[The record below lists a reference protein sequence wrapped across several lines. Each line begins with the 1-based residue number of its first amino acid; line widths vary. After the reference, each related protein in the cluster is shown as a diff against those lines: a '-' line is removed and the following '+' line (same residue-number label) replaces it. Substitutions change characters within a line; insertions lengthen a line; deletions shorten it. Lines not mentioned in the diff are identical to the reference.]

1 MLIDDD
7 KLRGKKVLTANG
19 RHIGEVVA
27 LEIEMDAWQ
36 VSWFDVKLLR
46 DVLDELKV
54 KKPLFGTQTARIAP
68 RHLKSV
74 SDAVLLALDME
85 QTATLLHQS
94 DPNDGVELRK

>member
-7 KLRGKKVLTANG
+7 KIRGKKVLTSNG

-27 LEIEMDAWQ
+27 LEVETDGWQ
-36 VSWFDVKLLR
+36 VQWLDVKLLR
-46 DVLDELKV
+46 DVLDELKI
-54 KKPLFGTQTARIAP
+54 KKPIFGTQTARIAP
-68 RHLKSV
+68 RHFKSM

-85 QTATLLHQS
+85 QTANLMHAS

>member
-19 RHIGEVVA
+19 RHIGELVA
-27 LEIEMDAWQ
+27 IEIEMEAWQ
-36 VSWFDVKLLR
+36 IQWVDVKLLR

-68 RHLKSV
+68 RHVKSV
-74 SDAVLLALDME
+74 SDAILLALDMD
-85 QTATLLHQS
+85 QTSTLLHAT
-94 DPNDGVELRK
+94 DANDGVELRK